1 MPEYE
6 TIILDTDSSVATITL
21 NRPDKLNAIGGPMR
35 EEIGAALAQI
45 EADQELRVAVLTG
58 AGRGFCAGGAI
69 DNLKRLREVGDEQ
82 GFQDILAKGKGVSRY
97 IRSMSKPVIAAVN
110 GPCAGAGFSLALS
123 CDMRIASEKASFG
136 PSFARIG
143 LHPDWGGGW
152 LLPRLIGTARSCE
165 LVFTGNMVSAS
176 EAERIG
182 LANRVVPH
190 EELLS
195 TVAEL
200 AWAMARNPPGVLR
213 LAKQSIY
220 GSLTSDFETAAA
232 AETEAQMECFRS
244 EDFLEGVTA
253 FLEKR
258 KPNFTGR

>member
-1 MPEYE
+1 MYQYE
-6 TIILDTDSSVATITL
+6 TIILETDSSVATITL

-35 EEIGAALAQI
+35 EEIRDALERI
-45 EADQELRVAVLTG
+45 EADPELRVCVLTG
-58 AGRGFCAGGAI
+58 AGRGFCAGGDI
-69 DNLKRLREVGDEQ
+69 DNLKRLREEGDEQ
-82 GFQDILAKGKGVSRY
+82 GFQEILAKGKGVSRY

-123 CDMRIASEKASFG
+123 CDMRIASAEASFG

-143 LHPDWGGGW
+143 LHPDWGGSW

-165 LVFTGNMVSAS
+165 LVFTGNMISAS
-176 EAERIG
+176 EAGRIG

-190 EELLS
+190 GELLS
-195 TVAEL
+195 TVGEL
-200 AWAMARNPPGVLR
+200 ARAMARNPPGVLR

-220 GSLTSDFETAAA
+220 GSLTSDFEAAAA

-244 EDFLEGVTA
+244 NDFLEGVTA

-258 KPNFTGR
+258 KPKFSGR

>member
-6 TIILDTDSSVATITL
+6 TIMLDTDSSVATITL

-45 EADQELRVAVLTG
+45 KADQELRVAVLTG
-58 AGRGFCAGGAI
+58 AGRGFCAGGDI
-69 DNLKRLREVGDEQ
+69 DNLKRLREAGDEQ

-97 IRSMSKPVIAAVN
+97 IRSMSKPFIAAVN

-143 LHPDWGGGW
+143 LHPDWGGSW

-182 LANRVVPH
+182 LVNRVVPH

-200 AWAMARNPPGVLR
+200 ARAMARNPPGALR

-253 FLEKR
+253 FVEKR